1 MKKLLI
7 LLFGILFIF
16 SSCLKN
22 AEKENPA
29 PSLPEGNQAISLLGE
44 ALYSSQPSE
53 GDLEKYDS
61 AKLEYQSNS
70 GSADALIWYGRR
82 TAYLGKYREAIKI
95 YTEGINKF
103 PEDARMYRHRGH
115 RYISIR
121 EFDNAIQDFE
131 HAVTLIQEK
140 ENEIEPDGRPNARNI
155 PVSTLHGNI
164 WYHLGL
170 AYYLKNDMENALK
183 AYQNDILT
191 AQNDDN
197 LASATHWLYMILRRL
212 GREEEANKVL
222 EPIHAD
228 MDIIENMAYHKL
240 CLFYKREIPL
250 DFLTDPEFSSIMND
264 AVAYGLGN
272 WYFYNGSR
280 DKAKEIFEKIL
291 STKSWASFGFIAAE
305 VDFARDFKQ

>member
-61 AKLEYQSNS
+61 AKLEYESNS

-115 RYISIR
+115 RYISLR
-121 EFDNAIQDFE
+121 EFINLVNYTFGPIQKFIFPE
-131 HAVTLIQEK
+131 EPFLVLIQ
-140 ENEIEPDGRPNARNI
+140 
-155 PVSTLHGNI
+155 V
-164 WYHLGL
+164 
-170 AYYLKNDMENALK
+170 
-183 AYQNDILT
+183 Q
-191 AQNDDN
+191 
-197 LASATHWLYMILRRL
+197 
-212 GREEEANKVL
+212 
-222 EPIHAD
+222 
-228 MDIIENMAYHKL
+228 
-240 CLFYKREIPL
+240 
-250 DFLTDPEFSSIMND
+250 SSH
-264 AVAYGLGN
+264 
-272 WYFYNGSR
+272 
-280 DKAKEIFEKIL
+280 
-291 STKSWASFGFIAAE
+291 SFPRIN
-305 VDFARDFKQ
+305 